1 MSSDNKQNNNS
12 RFFADIF
19 QAAPLPTLVLDPQMV
34 VQEVNSSFLRRYS
47 QKREDVIG
55 RRCFE
60 VFHGQSLPCPPSQC
74 RFRAALSGRRG
85 QNNLHEFTDDNG
97 NQIIDEVILSPLLDQ
112 DGRVMGVVETI
123 RDVTESKRL
132 EKDLKQANKFLGSVM
147 DSMVDAVL
155 AADLKGHVLL
165 SNRQAQEI
173 LGLPADDTTRI
184 KRLQD
189 FCPIDELRRLRN
201 IMDQGGGKAE
211 GVRTFLINGKGE
223 RVPVLV
229 NSSTIYSG
237 GRPTATVGVFHDLRD
252 QIKMQRHL
260 SEARLQVVQSDKLAR
275 LGQLAAGVA
284 HELNNPL
291 TGITIYAELVKESLD
306 PDSPAVADLDN
317 IIEDVERCRD
327 IVGDLLD
334 YSRQTTV
341 RIEELDL
348 HKVLEDAF
356 NLIRDDAL
364 FLHVDVV
371 RDYHK
376 GTLDIEGDEKL
387 LRQVFINLLS
397 NAIDAMDGRGRL
409 TVRTGLDDQ
418 GMRFA
423 EISDTGPGIPSE
435 HLSRIF
441 DPFFT
446 TKQPGEGT
454 GLGLSVV
461 YGVVTRTGGTVEA
474 RNGTHGGAVFTVRLP
489 EKADEQ
495 LAAFADVYTMSQSGD
510 IEL

>member
-1 MSSDNKQNNNS
+1 MASDMQQQHNQLL
-12 RFFADIF
+12 ADVF
-19 QAAPLPTLVLDPQMV
+19 RASPFPTLVLDTQMV
-34 VQEVNSSFLRRYS
+34 VQEVNPSFLQRYG
-47 QKREDVIG
+47 QNREAVIG
-55 RRCFE
+55 KRCFE

-74 RFRAALSGRRG
+74 RFRAALSGQRG
-85 QNNLHEFTDDNG
+85 QSNIHEFTDSKG
-97 NQIIDEVILSPLLDQ
+97 NQVIEEVILSPLMDSQ
-112 DGRVMGVVETI
+112 NRVVGVIETI
-123 RDVTESKRL
+123 RDITQAKQL

-147 DSMVDAVL
+147 DSMVDAVV

-165 SNRQAQEI
+165 SNRQAQAI
-173 LGLPADDTTRI
+173 LGLPPDDTSRT

-189 FCPIDELRRLRN
+189 FCPIDELRRLRG
-201 IMDQGGGKAE
+201 IIDQGGGKAE
-211 GVRTFLINGKGE
+211 GVRTFLINGQGE
-223 RVPVLV
+223 KVPVLV
-229 NSSTIYSG
+229 NSSTILSG
-237 GRPTATVGVFHDLRD
+237 GRPTATVGVFHDLRQ
-252 QIKMQRHL
+252 QIKMERHL

-291 TGITIYAELVKESLD
+291 TGITIYAELVKESLE

-334 YSRQTTV
+334 YSRQTAV

-348 HKVLEDAF
+348 NKVLEDAF

-371 RDYHK
+371 RDYYK
-376 GTLDIEGDEKL
+376 GPLEIEGDEKL

-397 NAIDAMDGRGRL
+397 NAIDAMSGHGRL
-409 TVRTGLDDQ
+409 TVRTGIDEDGL
-418 GMRFA
+418 RFA
-423 EISDTGPGIPSE
+423 EISDTGPGIPPE
-435 HLSRIF
+435 NVDRIF

-446 TKQPGEGT
+446 TKPPGKGT

-461 YGVVTRTGGTVEA
+461 YGVVTRTGGKVEA
-474 RNGTHGGAVFTVRLP
+474 RNGKHGGAVLTVSLP
-489 EKADEQ
+489 QKADAQ
-495 LAAFADVYTMSQSGD
+495 LAAFADVYPMSLSGD
-510 IEL
+510 S

>member
-1 MSSDNKQNNNS
+1 MPTELTKILG
-12 RFFADIF
+12 ADLF
-19 QAAPLPTLVLDPQMV
+19 EQLFRAAPFPTLVLDTQMV
-34 VQEVNSSFLRRYS
+34 VREVNQGFLQRYG
-47 QKREDVIG
+47 QQREDVLG

-60 VFHGQSLPCPPSQC
+60 VFHTQSLPCPPSQC
-74 RFRAALSGRRG
+74 RFRAALSGKRG
-85 QNNLHEFTDDNG
+85 QNNIHEFTDEQG
-97 NQIIDEVILSPLLDQ
+97 NHVIDEVILSPLTDQ
-112 DGRVMGVVETI
+112 QGNVVGVIETI
-123 RDVTESKRL
+123 RDITESKRL
-132 EKDLKQANKFLGSVM
+132 EKDLQQANKFLGSVM
-147 DSMVDAVL
+147 DSMVDAVVT
-155 AADLKGHVLL
+155 ADLKGHVLL

-173 LGLPADDTTRI
+173 LGLPSDEASRI

-189 FCPIDELRRLRN
+189 FCPIEELRRLRG

-211 GVRTFLINGKGE
+211 GVRTFLINTKGE
-223 RVPVLV
+223 HVPVLV
-229 NSSTIYSG
+229 NSSTIRSG
-237 GRPTATVGVFHDLRD
+237 GKPMATVGVFHDLRQ
-252 QIKMQRHL
+252 QIKMERHL
-260 SEARLQVVQSDKLAR
+260 SEARLQVVQSEKLAR

-306 PDSPAVADLDN
+306 PDSPAIADLDN

-348 HKVLEDAF
+348 HKVIEDAF

-376 GTLDIEGDEKL
+376 GPLIIEGDEKL

-397 NAIDAMDGRGRL
+397 NAIDAMGGHGRL

-423 EISDTGPGIPSE
+423 EIYDTGPGFKPE
-435 HLSRIF
+435 HIARVF

-446 TKQPGEGT
+446 TKPPGEGT

-474 RNGTHGGAVFTVRLP
+474 KNGSHGGAVITVRLP

-510 IEL
+510 IEP